1 MGSGSPHIGVSV
13 YQGGSFPHDTS
24 IYRIQVAKRG
34 RSKAGDGT
42 GVSGNISY
50 GRMCH
55 GSGFL
60 SCPAGVSISNGGS
73 VSSDTSNYRMPMAKR
88 ARSKAETGTGMPG
101 RIS

>member
-42 GVSGNISY
+42 GVSGNIS
-50 GRMCH
+50 
-55 GSGFL
+55 
-60 SCPAGVSISNGGS
+60 
-73 VSSDTSNYRMPMAKR
+73 
-88 ARSKAETGTGMPG
+88 
-101 RIS
+101 